1 MEAVTDR
8 PAAVTDRAAILE
20 GVEGVLE
27 PTGDPITC
35 LMIRGIGPVLVDE
48 PYAEFVARF
57 AAFMN
62 KTQPRGA
69 VFHFTTFYSWQA
81 EVNKLHQRHVK
92 REPSVLTL
100 DGCQAIDQITVEYI
114 TVKPI
119 DLAGP
124 PSIVKAPP
132 YPIHGPGKRR

>member
-1 MEAVTDR
+1 MEAV
-8 PAAVTDRAAILE
+8 DRAAILE

-35 LMIRGIGPVLVDE
+35 LMVRGIGPVLVDE
-48 PYAEFVARF
+48 PYTEFVARF
-57 AAFMN
+57 TAFMN
-62 KTQPRGA
+62 EEHARGD

-114 TVKPI
+114 TVKPLDI
-119 DLAGP
+119 P
-124 PSIVKAPP
+124 KPSPIVQAPP
-132 YPIHGPGKRR
+132 FAVHGPGKRR